1 MIVLGVSAYYHDSAA
16 CLVRDGEVLWAAQ
29 EERFTRKKHDPRFP
43 VSSLERGLL
52 ETGLTLGDIS
62 HVAYYDKPLL
72 TFDRLL
78 ETWLA
83 FAPGGLS
90 SFMAAL
96 PAWLDEKLFISREID
111 KSLGGVFKGP
121 IHYLRHHE
129 SHAASAF
136 FPSPFEEAA
145 ILTMDGVGEWS
156 TTTLGAGTGN
166 KISLLKDIRFPHS
179 LGLLYS
185 AFTYYLGFTVNSG
198 EYKVMG
204 LAPYGTPRYAGLIR
218 RHLIDVKSDG
228 SFWMDMRYFDYG
240 GGLRMTNRAFHDLFG
255 GEPRVPSAPL
265 TRRHMDLAA
274 SVQAVCEEVMLLLA
288 REAKRVTGAD
298 DLCLAGGCALN
309 CVGNGLLAR
318 EKVFKR
324 MFIQPAAGDAGGSL
338 GAALMTWYQ
347 ILGNKRSPET
357 GSSLKGSFLGTSYS
371 QEEVRRAL
379 DSCRAAYTV
388 VHGDGLPI
396 RTAELV
402 LEGKVVGLFNG
413 RMEFGPRALGHR
425 SILGDARRLSMQ
437 SKMNLAV
444 KFRESFR
451 PFAPAV
457 LEEEAGEWFD
467 LEQDS
472 PYMMLTAPVS
482 PRRRKP
488 VDARGKEG
496 LDLLSLDRSD
506 IPAVTHV
513 DGSARVQ
520 TLTEERN
527 GFFYRVVKAFSS

>member
-29 EERFTRKKHDPRFP
+29 EERFTRKKHDRRFP

-185 AFTYYLGFTVNSG
+185 AFTYYLGFAVNSG
-198 EYKVMG
+198 
-204 LAPYGTPRYAGLIR
+204 
-218 RHLIDVKSDG
+218 
-228 SFWMDMRYFDYG
+228 
-240 GGLRMTNRAFHDLFG
+240 
-255 GEPRVPSAPL
+255 
-265 TRRHMDLAA
+265 
-274 SVQAVCEEVMLLLA
+274 
-288 REAKRVTGAD
+288 
-298 DLCLAGGCALN
+298 
-309 CVGNGLLAR
+309 
-318 EKVFKR
+318 
-324 MFIQPAAGDAGGSL
+324 
-338 GAALMTWYQ
+338 
-347 ILGNKRSPET
+347 
-357 GSSLKGSFLGTSYS
+357 
-371 QEEVRRAL
+371 
-379 DSCRAAYTV
+379 
-388 VHGDGLPI
+388 
-396 RTAELV
+396 
-402 LEGKVVGLFNG
+402 
-413 RMEFGPRALGHR
+413 
-425 SILGDARRLSMQ
+425 
-437 SKMNLAV
+437 
-444 KFRESFR
+444 
-451 PFAPAV
+451 
-457 LEEEAGEWFD
+457 
-467 LEQDS
+467 
-472 PYMMLTAPVS
+472 
-482 PRRRKP
+482 
-488 VDARGKEG
+488 
-496 LDLLSLDRSD
+496 
-506 IPAVTHV
+506 
-513 DGSARVQ
+513 
-520 TLTEERN
+520 
-527 GFFYRVVKAFSS
+527 